1 MSNHP
6 QHTAATLR
14 RVREL
19 LWDEFEAAVQYQQ
32 INGQHSPVRDANL
45 LAMMMRDVAALEA
58 GSDDRAR
65 ALFEACEAYRAQPTA
80 KIEATTA
87 AANAPS
93 ARRPKPKQHSR

>member
-1 MSNHP
+1 MTNHP

-45 LAMMMRDVAALEA
+45 LAMMMRDIAALEA
-58 GSDDRAR
+58 GSDDRAH

-80 KIEATTA
+80 KIETTTE